1 MIQGLVLPIRA
12 GVRSPTMEIPSA
24 RLPASIFA
32 LQVIYAA
39 YQVHSY
45 VSRLP
50 DVMATHFGGLGTPNG
65 WQTIHAFFVTDIVV
79 VVLATVVGFG
89 VPLIIGVVPVS
100 LINLP
105 NKQSWLA
112 PERRANTLAYLRV
125 HFAWFGCALLAF
137 LLFVNELVFRAN
149 LVTPRR
155 LNSTAFTAALV
166 AFLAFVLV
174 WTIRVIR
181 HFVREPKQFGS

>member
-1 MIQGLVLPIRA
+1 MDT
-12 GVRSPTMEIPSA
+12 PTS

-32 LQVIYAA
+32 LLVIYAA
-39 YQVHSY
+39 YQVHYY

-79 VVLATVVGFG
+79 VVSATLVGFG
-89 VPLIIGVVPVS
+89 VPLIIGAVPVS

-105 NKQSWLA
+105 NKQSWFA
-112 PERRANTLAYLRV
+112 PEQRRSTLAYLRV
-125 HFAWFGCALLAF
+125 QFAWFGCALLGF
-137 LLFVNELVFRAN
+137 LLCVNELVFRAN
-149 LVTPRR
+149 LNTPRR
-155 LNSTAFTAALV
+155 LNSTAFTMALM

-174 WTIRVIR
+174 WT
-181 HFVREPKQFGS
+181 VRMVMRFSKAPQ